1 MKSKYKILVVDD
13 DEKILDLMED
23 ILLTSNFSFEIKKAK
38 SEVEAYDAIKKSQFD
53 IAIIDLKLGEKG
65 DEGIEIAKK

>member
-1 MKSKYKILVVDD
+1 MESKYRILAVDD

-38 SEVEAYDAIKKSQFD
+38 
-53 IAIIDLKLGEKG
+53 
-65 DEGIEIAKK
+65 AK